1 MTLASKDALYHA
13 GRRDRNSSVR
23 QSVRLANTAAEVR
36 FPDFLNIVPRAAVD
50 GDVFFFLHGCF
61 NEFPVSGSKLQAPS
75 AAKNP
80 LPPRL
85 RPANPF

>member
-1 MTLASKDALYHA
+1 MS
-13 GRRDRNSSVR
+13 
-23 QSVRLANTAAEVR
+23 
-36 FPDFLNIVPRAAVD
+36 IVPRAAVD